1 MRRTAGLRLGPRH
14 LHRRLHPGHMTK
26 GAIAVVAAKVY
37 PEPAKVGCR
46 RGPGGAL
53 PQPPGSAPA
62 IGVISA
68 RHFSSARRSLARPHA
83 EAAIKAAKC

>member
-1 MRRTAGLRLGPRH
+1 
-14 LHRRLHPGHMTK
+14 MTK
-26 GAIAVVAAKVY
+26 GAIAVVVAKVY

-46 RGPGGAL
+46 RDPGGAL

-83 EAAIKAAKC
+83 EAAIKAAKMLEPRKCGALLIRARS